1 MQLQQAQ
8 RENSFKLNITCLLAA
23 QSCMHLSLSSIT
35 AFYWGE
41 PAPVRQSC
49 PLFMSMFMNDLSF
62 AYVYQSIYRWIHI
75 IHTSFFSPLQL
86 CLGALYQP
94 LSGCIRLPC
103 PGALD
108 PVCDPTTLTPFP
120 FSFLSPC
127 PKLLPTCPPPHS
139 CCGPPAS
146 RPACRG
152 RGPWCHGSLQWT
164 QPPRHEQRD
173 PSGGQGSEVEL
184 HPASLQTLQLACTLP
199 AGQSHLS
206 F

>member
-1 MQLQQAQ
+1 MPELIINLALLSGSLHIF
-8 RENSFKLNITCLLAA
+8 SFGDERLRCGAEQIRK
-23 QSCMHLSLSSIT
+23 
-35 AFYWGE
+35 
-41 PAPVRQSC
+41 
-49 PLFMSMFMNDLSF
+49 
-62 AYVYQSIYRWIHI
+62 
-75 IHTSFFSPLQL
+75 L

-199 AGQSHLS
+199 AGDACIA
-206 F
+206 